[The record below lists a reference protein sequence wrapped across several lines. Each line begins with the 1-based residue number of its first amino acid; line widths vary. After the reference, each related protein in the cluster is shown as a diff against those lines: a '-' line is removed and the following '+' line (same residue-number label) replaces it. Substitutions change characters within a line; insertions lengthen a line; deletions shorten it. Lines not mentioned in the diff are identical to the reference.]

1 MKFLEIKKSIST
13 LARTFVREI
22 GLVFRFHPGT
32 ASALAVTQLII
43 GLMPAAV
50 LFFTADI
57 VSIVAKQEGEWSQ
70 DLVRDLVVL
79 LILLLVQRI
88 AFQFFD
94 YFQDRLMNLLY
105 LSVSN
110 RIHQKIITL
119 DLPTLEK
126 SETQTMITFFRD
138 QNYRP
143 YNMVRSVF
151 NFFGNIV
158 SSISFIVIAWR
169 FSPLLITIFVLALIP
184 GLIAAVKAV
193 LDSQHLTWG
202 KTFIMKRTWYLQNLF
217 SGITSITE
225 LLVHGAVKKMT
236 EKYRVFYGDI
246 VEKERQISAKKLFSG
261 LLTNL
266 LAFAAYVWAYISLVT
281 QAITGAFS
289 VGDFT
294 LYAGAFVNAERFLV
308 SQVWQ
313 FVLLFENVSYL
324 EKFYELEA
332 MESTIKNISGATELV
347 DKDLE
352 IEFKNVS
359 YNYSDSDQKVLQN
372 ISFVLKPGERVAL
385 VGENG
390 AGKTTLIKLLLR
402 LYEPTSGQI
411 LINGKD
417 IQSYTLESLRKRIA
431 VTFQDFLKLALTAR
445 ENIALGVGGI
455 EIGLEEARA
464 AAIRSGA
471 DDKISSLPK
480 GYETCLGRGW
490 EDDGVELSGGEWQKV
505 ALARSLIKDASL
517 LVLDEP
523 TAALDARSEFNFF
536 QELFNREGNISLFL
550 ISHRFSSV
558 RVADR
563 ILVLQKGKLI
573 ESGTH
578 EELIKK
584 NGLYRELYELQL
596 KEIN

>member
-13 LARTFVREI
+13 LARTFAREI

-50 LFFTADI
+50 LFYSADI
-57 VSIVAKQEGEWSQ
+57 VSVVAKQEGEWSRGLIK
-70 DLVRDLVVL
+70 DLIILLVL
-79 LILLLVQRI
+79 LLIQRI

-193 LDSQHLTWG
+193 LASQHLTWG

-225 LLVHGAVKKMT
+225 LLVHGAAKKMT
-236 EKYRVFYGDI
+236 EKYRAFYGDI

-332 MESTIKNISGATELV
+332 IEPTIKNISGAIELV

-359 YNYSDSDQKVLQN
+359 YNYAGSDQKVLQN

-402 LYEPTSGQI
+402 LYEPTFGQI

-431 VTFQDFLKLALTAR
+431 VTFQDFLKLALTAK

-455 EIGLEEARA
+455 EIGLEEARM

-471 DDKISSLPK
+471 DEKISSLPK

-578 EELIKK
+578 EDLMEK

-596 KEIN
+596 SEIS